1 MERFVKTKQKTVYLY
16 LGLGFAAVSLIMIV
30 TSVLSA
36 VKGEKMSVQ
45 VTGFGAGI
53 MWGAAAFVC
62 FYTYYKANSLE
73 ISLLETT
80 DQTEKNNGT

>member
-36 VKGEKMSVQ
+36 VKGEKASVL

-53 MWGAAAFVC
+53 MWGAAAFFC
-62 FYTYYKANSLE
+62 FRTYYKANRSELF
-73 ISLLETT
+73 LLDEASDTSG
-80 DQTEKNNGT
+80 DKQ